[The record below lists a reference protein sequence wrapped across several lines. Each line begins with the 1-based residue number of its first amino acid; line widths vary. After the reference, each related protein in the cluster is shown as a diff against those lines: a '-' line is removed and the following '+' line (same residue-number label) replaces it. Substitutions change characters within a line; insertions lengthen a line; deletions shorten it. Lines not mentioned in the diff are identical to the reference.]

1 MAENLEKEITKLV
14 SEIIEIPEAE
24 IKPGADFAT
33 DLNVDSMKAIEIV
46 TAMEKK
52 FKIIIPEKEIPKIHQ
67 LNQVIELVKTLKKA

>member
-1 MAENLEKEITKLV
+1 MVKILEKEITKLV

-24 IKPGADFAT
+24 IKPEANFTT

-46 TAMEKK
+46 AAMEKK

-67 LNQVIELVKTLKKA
+67 LNQVIALVKNLIKT